1 MIYQT
6 SIKSPVGGLQITA
19 TSDSITS
26 ILFRDKNEE
35 QEYEETLNPI
45 IKDCIIQ
52 LESYFNGELKDFTFP
67 MAPEGTAFQK
77 QVWSALQVI
86 DYGKTLSYMQL
97 SKSLGNPKAIRAV
110 GTANGMNKIVIAIPC
125 HRVIGSNGS
134 LVGYSG
140 QLWRKKW
147 LLDHEAKFQH
157 GVMKLF

>member
-6 SIKSPVGGLQITA
+6 SITSPVGTLQITA
-19 TSDSITS
+19 TIDYITS
-26 ILFRDKNEE
+26 ILFRDQDEE
-35 QEYEETLNPI
+35 QQENETLNPI
-45 IKDCIIQ
+45 IKDCITQ
-52 LESYFNGELKDFTFP
+52 LENYFNGELKHFTFP

-77 QVWSALQVI
+77 QVWSELQGI
-86 DYGKTLSYMQL
+86 NYGKTISYMQL
-97 SKSLGNPKAIRAV
+97 SKNLGNPKAIRAI

-125 HRVIGSNGS
+125 HRIIGSNGS